1 MDEIEIRGKIN
12 KEEFEKLHAFLTKN
26 AKLIDE
32 YSRLTVDASPGFDP
46 KTRNWDQINKK
57 LDNKQIDLRIK
68 KSGQTEKIVVKVGY
82 YSSKSRREFEVDIK
96 EGQFTNALMLCEA
109 LGFKA
114 NMIYGWKSR
123 IYIYKNFEIKVNEYP
138 KEYYDWEIESLNSGS
153 DPDELASELSLHP
166 FSDEEFRE
174 AINWKNHNL
183 NELYSPEKVSGTL
196 KKRG

>member
-12 KEEFEKLHAFLTKN
+12 KEGFQKLEKFLNKN

-32 YSRLTVDASPGFDP
+32 YNRLTVDSSPGFDP

-57 LDNKQIDLRIK
+57 LNNKQIDLRIK

-82 YSSKSRREFEVDIK
+82 YSSKNRQEFEVDIK
-96 EGQFTNALMLCEA
+96 EGQFVNALMLCEA

-114 NMIYGWKSR
+114 NMIYRWKSR
-123 IYIYKNFEIKVNEYP
+123 IYEYKDFEIKINEYP
-138 KEYYDWEIESLNSGS
+138 KSYYDWEIESLNPES
-153 DPDELASELSLHP
+153 DPDELAKELSLHP

-174 AINWKNHNL
+174 AINWKNRNL
-183 NELYSPEKVSGTL
+183 NELYSPEKVSETL
-196 KKRG
+196 KKWG